1 MSRSVKFKPDDM
13 FDFASKV
20 ARFCEG
26 IADLEKDLR
35 LAEGIVTETWDD
47 EKQREFSDAVSDC
60 SRSLVS
66 LHDLSKD
73 YVAYLRRQADRGQDY
88 TLDPLPQK

>member
-1 MSRSVKFKPDDM
+1 MGRSVKFKPEDM

-35 LAEGIVTETWDD
+35 LAEGVVTETWDD
-47 EKQREFSDAVSDC
+47 ERQREFSDAVSDC
-60 SRSLVS
+60 SRSLIS
-66 LHDLSKD
+66 LHDLSQS
-73 YVAYLRRQADRGQDY
+73 YVAYLRSQAQRGEDY
-88 TLDPLPQK
+88 TRAPLPQK